1 MAGMRSCGP
10 CDCET
15 RQDSGRE
22 QPDQASGPSTHS
34 LPAQCGTHP
43 HSRLWQTQRACCL
56 GVRDS
61 TQRGCQAFEQ
71 VIAVEFIWLPG
82 AGEAGLSAGA
92 CDQPRAHSSGP
103 CPPTCVLCCRRGF
116 CSAQSLRGWW
126 PATRHLGAT
135 GRRVDEFAG
144 DQAPKSRRG
153 GGTTPLPDASWRPGW
168 PSQRHG
174 QHQRHRPSTR
184 SGVSC
189 LPIAAVDR
197 LPWTGLSGLPR
208 TAGMKRTNRGRRGGS
223 AREGGRRSQLEAFAG
238 VGGVSGGAQ
247 VGRAN
252 DRPGDRCKGS
262 VARPPSSAIRW
273 DLLCCLAET
282 RADNWDEVVST
293 PLTERRL
300 R

>member
-1 MAGMRSCGP
+1 MSANVRAVLSSRILQRAVPPWLVAGYAAPWRNR
-10 CDCET
+10 T
-15 RQDSGRE
+15 QSGR
-22 QPDQASGPSTHS
+22 
-34 LPAQCGTHP
+34 
-43 HSRLWQTQRACCL
+43 
-56 GVRDS
+56 V
-61 TQRGCQAFEQ
+61 
-71 VIAVEFIWLPG
+71 
-82 AGEAGLSAGA
+82 
-92 CDQPRAHSSGP
+92 
-103 CPPTCVLCCRRGF
+103 CRRPG
-116 CSAQSLRGWW
+116 L
-126 PATRHLGAT
+126 
-135 GRRVDEFAG
+135 
-144 DQAPKSRRG
+144 KSRRG

-300 R
+300 RWQPTLRPVGGRVKG

>member
-22 QPDQASGPSTHS
+22 QPDQASGPSTHG

-135 GRRVDEFAG
+135 GRRVDEFAD
-144 DQAPKSRRG
+144 DQASRAGGGGERLPSRMHRGDRG
-153 GGTTPLPDASWRPGW
+153 GPANVMASTNAIV
-168 PSQRHG
+168 H
-174 QHQRHRPSTR
+174 
-184 SGVSC
+184 
-189 LPIAAVDR
+189 
-197 LPWTGLSGLPR
+197 PR
-208 TAGMKRTNRGRRGGS
+208 
-223 AREGGRRSQLEAFAG
+223 G
-238 VGGVSGGAQ
+238 VGYLACPSPQSTDCPGLDCPGSREQ
-247 VGRAN
+247 RA
-252 DRPGDRCKGS
+252 
-262 VARPPSSAIRW
+262 
-273 DLLCCLAET
+273 
-282 RADNWDEVVST
+282 
-293 PLTERRL
+293 
-300 R
+300 